1 MSLPLY
7 VNKFLETDLG
17 KVMVVVIHDWE
28 NAIQEEEEHLQD
40 ICYGKWSII
49 QIALRQ
55 LYGKEFYFSR
65 TDDYYG
71 VTTEDEKIWLIKE
84 YYDKEE
90 EQDMEEKIWSA
101 ACSGDTQFLSD
112 NKEHWWHKHI
122 THSAF
127 SKEHS
132 LIMGALRN
140 LQYITVF
147 YLLAND
153 EIVLPHERAEYDTSI
168 ESYMNIITHSNKQEA
183 QN

>member
-28 NAIQEEEEHLQD
+28 NAIQEEDEHLQD

-84 YYDKEE
+84 YYEKEE
-90 EQDMEEKIWSA
+90 EQNIEEKIWSA
-101 ACSGDTQFLSD
+101 VCSGDTKFLSD
-112 NKEHWWHKHI
+112 NKEHWWHRHI

-127 SKEHS
+127 GKEHS

-140 LQYITVF
+140 MQHLTVF

-153 EIVLPHERAEYDTSI
+153 EFVLSHEKEEYQKQID
-168 ESYMNIITHSNKQEA
+168 SYMNIINNSKN
-183 QN
+183 

>member
-28 NAIQEEEEHLQD
+28 YAIQEEEEHLQD
-40 ICYGKWSII
+40 ICCGKWSII
-49 QIALRQ
+49 QIALKQ

-65 TDDYYG
+65 TEDYYG
-71 VTTEDEKIWLIKE
+71 VTTEDKKIWLIKE
-84 YYDKEE
+84 YYKKEE
-90 EQDMEEKIWSA
+90 EPTIEEKIWSA
-101 ACSGDTQFLSD
+101 ACSGNTQFLSA
-112 NKEHWWHKHI
+112 NKEHWYHKQL

-127 SKEHS
+127 GQEHS

-140 LQYITVF
+140 SQYLTAF

-153 EIVLPHERAEYDTSI
+153 DMVLPHEREQYETLINNFYS
-168 ESYMNIITHSNKQEA
+168 SNP
-183 QN
+183 QNQLLSDF